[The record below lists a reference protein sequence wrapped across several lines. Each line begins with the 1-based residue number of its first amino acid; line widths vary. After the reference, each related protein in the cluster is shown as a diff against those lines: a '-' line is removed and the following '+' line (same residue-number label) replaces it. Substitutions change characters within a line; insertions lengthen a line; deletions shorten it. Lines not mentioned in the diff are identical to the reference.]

1 MTKKSIAAKLLSGHR
16 TTIALVLCLFGLC
29 VARSVQPAGQR
40 KARAADD
47 DTRVYLLHADVLH
60 YDRFKNP
67 EAQILNGNVAFRHKG
82 ATLYCDSAH
91 FYEASN
97 SFEAFGHVKM
107 YQGDTLSLFSDY
119 AFYDGNEQMAEARY
133 NVVLK
138 HRKATLYTDSLN
150 FDRLYNVGYFFEGGK
165 LVDNNNELT
174 SDWGEYY
181 TETKEAVF
189 NFDVQ
194 LRNKKFFLTS
204 DTLYYDTGT
213 SVAHAVGP
221 SDITSNSSHIYTE
234 DGYYD
239 TNHDRARLYA
249 RSVMTDKGKRMVGDS
264 VFYDSNA
271 GTSEAFDNV
280 VYIDSLNKNMMT
292 CDYYWYN
299 ENTGYGMATK
309 RAVAIDYSQ
318 KDSLYM
324 HADTF
329 KIFTYNIDTDSA
341 YRKIHAYNKV
351 RAYRVDVQAV
361 CDSLVYNS
369 KDSCLTMYRDPIVWN
384 NSQQLLGEV
393 IKVYMKD
400 STINRAHVIG
410 QALSVEQLP
419 DSVNFNQVAS
429 DEMFAFFRDGEIYE
443 ADANDNVLVVY
454 YPVDDSDSSL
464 IGLNYTETTQL
475 KVFIENRKMKK
486 VWMPKAE
493 GTLYPMSQIPPVKRF
508 LPNYAWFDY
517 VRPLNKDDI
526 FNWRGKKA
534 GTELKVVKRK
544 EAPLQH
550 LGGSPSAAD
559 SVPVVREQSRGSAKA
574 ALIKSF
580 YADSDTLGASPD
592 SLRSGQSDTLSLGKT
607 GGQSAPDSVSLA
619 APTAPAQPLLQAADS
634 VHAAAPEGAKDAKSD
649 EGNAL
654 GGDGAGAAAAP
665 GVPSAA
671 AARKREA
678 GQ

>member
-1 MTKKSIAAKLLSGHR
+1 MTRKPIPAKLFSGHR

-29 VARSVQPAGQR
+29 VARSMLPVKQR
-40 KARAADD
+40 AARGAADD
-47 DTRVYLLHADVLH
+47 NRVYLIHADVLH
-60 YDRFKNP
+60 YDRYKNP
-67 EAQILNGNVAFRHKG
+67 DAQILNGHVAFRHQG

-91 FYEASN
+91 FYEMSN

-119 AFYDGNEQMAEARY
+119 AFYDGNEQMAMARY

-138 HRKATLYTDSLN
+138 HRKSTLYTDSLN

-165 LVDNNNELT
+165 LVDKDSELT

-181 TETKEAVF
+181 TETKQAVF
-189 NFDVQ
+189 NYDVQ

-221 SDITSNSSHIYTE
+221 SNITSGASHIYTE
-234 DGYYD
+234 DGYYN
-239 TNHDRARLYA
+239 TNLDRARLFG
-249 RSVMTDKGKRMVGDS
+249 RSVMSDKGKWMTGDS
-264 VFYDSNA
+264 VYYDSKQ

-280 VYIDSLNKNMMT
+280 VYVDSLNKNMMT

-329 KIFTYNIDTDSA
+329 KIYTYNIDTDSA

-351 RAYRVDVQAV
+351 RAYRIDVQAV

-384 NSQQLLGEV
+384 QSQQLLGEV

-419 DSVNFNQVAS
+419 DSTNYNQVSS
-429 DEMFAFFRDGEIYE
+429 DEMFAFFRNGEIYE
-443 ADANDNVLVVY
+443 ADANDNVLIVY

-475 KVFIENRKMKK
+475 KVFLENRKMKK

-493 GTLYPMSQIPPVKRF
+493 GTLYPMSQIPPAKRF
-508 LPNYAWFDY
+508 LPSYAWFDY

-534 GTELKVVKRK
+534 GTELKVVARK

-550 LGGSPSAAD
+550 LSGKPSASD
-559 SVPVVREQSRGSAKA
+559 SIPVARP
-574 ALIKSF
+574 KS
-580 YADSDTLGASPD
+580 P
-592 SLRSGQSDTLSLGKT
+592 
-607 GGQSAPDSVSLA
+607 LA
-619 APTAPAQPLLQAADS
+619 APPVPRRSSADTLKAPALPADS
-634 VHAAAPEGAKDAKSD
+634 AGLAAPADSAAAAVAPAAVTQPAQAEAAGADGG
-649 EGNAL
+649 EGNREGDKA
-654 GGDGAGAAAAP
+654 GVTAAPAAATRPEDGAGAGEGGA
-665 GVPSAA
+665 
-671 AARKREA
+671 
-678 GQ
+678 